1 MSSAS
6 APIGIFDS
14 GVGGLTV
21 ARTIAQ
27 LLPRESI
34 DYIGDTAHGPYGP
47 LPIAQ
52 VRSYAQD
59 VADQLVDAGCKM
71 LVIAC
76 NTATAAFLRDARE
89 RYDVPVL
96 EVIHPAARRALAT
109 TRNRRIGVIATQG
122 TVNSGEYQDLF
133 SIAPGVEAW
142 AVACPKFVEFV
153 ERGETSGPEL
163 MAVAEKYL
171 APLRE
176 AGIDTLVRGCTHYPL
191 LRSTIGRVMGEEVT
205 LVNPAYETALEL
217 RDILAREKLLNPG
230 DGNMEGK
237 YRFYVS
243 DLAENFRDFANSILP
258 TEHLEAK
265 KIDIEEY

>member
-89 RYDVPVL
+89 RSDVPVL

-176 AGIDTLVRGCTHYPL
+176 AGIDTLVLGCTHYPL
-191 LRSTIGRVMGEEVT
+191 LSGVIQMIMGDDVRLVSSAEETTKDVYRVLTESGLHAPAGSAAVRSFSATG
-205 LVNPAYETALEL
+205 ETADFD
-217 RDILAREKLLNPG
+217 RVAAHILGFGPG
-230 DGNMEGK
+230 EVNH
-237 YRFYVS
+237 S
-243 DLAENFRDFANSILP
+243 ANVN
-258 TEHLEAK
+258 
-265 KIDIEEY
+265 

>member
-176 AGIDTLVRGCTHYPL
+176 AGIDTLVLGCTHYPL
-191 LRSTIGRVMGEEVT
+191 LSGVIQMIMGDDVRLVSSAEETTKDVYRVLTESGLHAPAGSAAVRSFSATG
-205 LVNPAYETALEL
+205 ETADFD
-217 RDILAREKLLNPG
+217 RVAAPILGFGPG
-230 DGNMEGK
+230 EVNHSAH
-237 YRFYVS
+237 V
-243 DLAENFRDFANSILP
+243 N
-258 TEHLEAK
+258 
-265 KIDIEEY
+265 